1 MDNYELEILLKNL
14 EYVSKSSIKKMIESG
29 ELSADNIVEI
39 LFNWQQRLRK
49 VRDWVNLF
57 EDLNDKGDE

>member
-1 MDNYELEILLKNL
+1 MDNHELEILLKNL
-14 EYVSKSSIKKMIESG
+14 EYAKKSDIKRMIENG
-29 ELSADNIVEI
+29 DLSADNIVDI